1 MHRLEGL
8 GRNETPSVNNQHNA
22 PFLTVLVYVILKSPP
37 QFTEGQHFSFWTLQI
52 QPHPT
57 HTHTHTH
64 KYCDVRIIHL
74 QDRPRFWIVISCS
87 VCVTAWSS
95 TLCTVPGREEG
106 CPTGLPEALS
116 AWDHWPRADGGAA
129 KEKWEGRDGSSKILL
144 HLEDAEIMD
153 QLFFLPLSSVLKG
166 RKQW

>member
-1 MHRLEGL
+1 MLSWNHHHSSRHYNISLSEHC
-8 GRNETPSVNNQHNA
+8 RST
-22 PFLTVLVYVILKSPP
+22 LT
-37 QFTEGQHFSFWTLQI
+37 
-52 QPHPT
+52 PT
-57 HTHTHTH
+57 HTYTHTH
-64 KYCDVRIIHL
+64 KYCDVRSIRL

-166 RKQW
+166 GNNDSTLAPRLL